1 MAPVIRGTLP
11 DGRHLDEP
19 RGGNDAQESGMKEEG
34 GKILLSVI
42 DPL

>member
-11 DGRHLDEP
+11 DGRHLEEQ
-19 RGGNDAQESGMKEEG
+19 RGGNDAEKSGMKEEG

-42 DPL
+42 DPF